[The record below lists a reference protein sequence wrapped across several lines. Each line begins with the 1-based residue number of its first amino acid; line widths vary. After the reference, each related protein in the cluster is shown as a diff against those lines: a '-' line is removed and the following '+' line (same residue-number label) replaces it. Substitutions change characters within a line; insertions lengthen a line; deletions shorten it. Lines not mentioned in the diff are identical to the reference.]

1 MKAYRVLI
9 MFLIISVLC
18 GCTKS
23 ENTLLPPDGSWVEIS
38 TRSDTI
44 IFTQFGTDPAFEL
57 RRGIEERNGYLLP
70 KYGAGIYCYKITGDT
85 IALEDLL
92 SSAGGYVNFYFKQNS
107 SLIEIFQ
114 DNIYLIPSSFYLT
127 LTAILSI

>member
-1 MKAYRVLI
+1 

-38 TRSDTI
+38 TRSDTN

-92 SSAGGYVNFYFKQNS
+92 SSAGGYVNFYFKQNTS
-107 SLIEIFQ
+107 GSFEIG
-114 DNIYLIPSSFYLT
+114 NFYNQ
-127 LTAILSI
+127 AIRPNEIITFIRIK